1 MHPFNIQV
9 NSIMPFYVWRNVFY
23 YLRYI
28 LLIVYNTMYLNINN
42 TFLRNNNYYC
52 IRNYALKI
60 SFQNE
65 GIILLNILVDCSGHR
80 YMDGICPPLC
90 NIIDVFQFGRKHL
103 FYLSGFNKIRHL
115 GGSFI
120 YYLFYGLQNREINL
134 VKSIESI

>member
-1 MHPFNIQV
+1 
-9 NSIMPFYVWRNVFY
+9 
-23 YLRYI
+23 
-28 LLIVYNTMYLNINN
+28 MYLNINN

-90 NIIDVFQFGRKHL
+90 NIIDVFQ
-103 FYLSGFNKIRHL
+103 L
-115 GGSFI
+115 GGNIYFI
-120 YYLFYGLQNREINL
+120 
-134 VKSIESI
+134 